1 MQDGA
6 THDRP
11 RTALMET
18 DFVHR
23 VILLGLDIGSTTS
36 SALLAAA
43 SIGSDPVSGR
53 IDLIDASV
61 IYRGEPVFTPF
72 RGDRI
77 DEPALGL
84 LIDTWLAEAGVTP
97 ERLFAGGAIVTGLA
111 ARQSN
116 ATALSRLVR
125 ERCGEAVMATAEDP
139 RLESWLA
146 FMGGCSSLSRWH
158 KDTALINLDIGGG
171 TTNAALGRGG
181 NVEDTGCH
189 FIGARHLQFEPGS
202 YRLTHISEFGG
213 VMLAALGIDLQVG
226 DTLDN
231 TERDAVVG
239 YCIAALEAIA
249 SGDSGFFGDATGR
262 CLEQVPFR
270 HSAGNDAALTF
281 SGGVGEL
288 VYRAAAGEPLPGT
301 THYGDLGI
309 DLARA
314 IVASPQLKRSLQTLV
329 PEQRGRATV
338 YGVTLHSTQVSGVTL
353 HLPRPEVLPLRD
365 LPVVARVGV
374 DAGRQTLER
383 ALRLASSSQRGACL
397 QFFDAVPGQQ
407 LDAAGVRGLGE
418 RIATA
423 LRGTKFPPKLPLVF
437 LLEQNVA
444 KALGQYASDWGRV
457 EATLVVIDEVPVR
470 GAQFVNLGRLQQ
482 QVVPISYYGLHQPS
496 LTDDPASSGDIPPT
510 PH

>member
-1 MQDGA
+1 MD
-6 THDRP
+6 
-11 RTALMET
+11 T
-18 DFVHR
+18 DVVHR
-23 VILLGLDIGSTTS
+23 VNLLGLDIGSTTS
-36 SALLAAA
+36 SALIAAA
-43 SIGSDPVSGR
+43 RIGRDPISGR
-53 IDLIDASV
+53 IDLIDADV
-61 IYRGEPVFTPF
+61 VYRGEPVFTPF
-72 RGDRI
+72 RGDRV

-116 ATALSRLVR
+116 AVALAKLVR

-146 FMGGCSSLSRWH
+146 FMGGCSTLSRWH

-171 TTNAALGRGG
+171 TTNAALGRDG

-202 YRLTHISEFGG
+202 YRLTCISEFGAA
-213 VMLAALGIDLQVG
+213 MLAALGIEREVG
-226 DTLDN
+226 DTLGSA
-231 TERDAVVG
+231 ECVAVVG
-239 YCIAALEAIA
+239 YCVAALEAIA
-249 SGDSGFFGDATGR
+249 AGDSGFFGDAIGQR
-262 CLEQVPFR
+262 LEQVPFR
-270 HSAGNDAALTF
+270 HSAGDDAALTF

-288 VYRAAAGEPLPGT
+288 VYRAAAGEALPGT

-314 IVASPQLKRSLQTLV
+314 IVASPQLARSLQTLV

-353 HLPRPEVLPLRD
+353 HLPQPEVLPLRD
-365 LPVVARVGV
+365 LPVMARLGI
-374 DAGRQTLER
+374 DAGRETLER
-383 ALRLASSSQRGACL
+383 ALRLASTAPKGACVQL
-397 QFFDAVPGQQ
+397 LDAVPGQR
-407 LDAAGVRGLGE
+407 LDAAAVRGLGQ
-418 RIATA
+418 RIAAA
-423 LRGTKFPPKLPLVF
+423 LRGTGFPPHLPLVL
-437 LLEQNVA
+437 LLEQNAA

-457 EATLVVIDEVPVR
+457 AATLVVIDEVPVR

-496 LTDDPASSGDIPPT
+496 VIDAAAIPGDIPP
-510 PH
+510 PSR

>member
-1 MQDGA
+1 M
-6 THDRP
+6 
-11 RTALMET
+11 
-18 DFVHR
+18 HR

-43 SIGSDPVSGR
+43 NIGSDPVSGR
-53 IDLIDASV
+53 TDLIDTSV

-116 ATALSRLVR
+116 AAALSRLVR

-146 FMGGCSSLSRWH
+146 FMGGCSTLSRWH
-158 KDTALINLDIGGG
+158 KDTDLINLDIGGG
-171 TTNAALGRGG
+171 TTNAALGRDG

-202 YRLTHISEFGG
+202 YRLTHISEFGA
-213 VMLAALGIDLQVG
+213 VMLAALGIKREVG
-226 DTLDN
+226 DTLGDA
-231 TERDAVVG
+231 ERDAVVG
-239 YCIAALEAIA
+239 YCVAALEAIA
-249 SGDSGFFGDATGR
+249 AGDGGFFGDAIGR

-314 IVASPQLKRSLQTLV
+314 VIASPQLTRSLQTLV
-329 PEQRGRATV
+329 PEHRGRATV
-338 YGVTLHSTQVSGVTL
+338 YGVTLHSTRVSGVTL
-353 HLPRPEVLPLRD
+353 HLPRPEVLPLCD
-365 LPVVARVGV
+365 LPVMARLGV
-374 DAGRQTLER
+374 DAGRETLER
-383 ALRLASSSQRGACL
+383 ALRLASTAPMGACL
-397 QFFDAVPGQQ
+397 QFLHAVAGQQ
-407 LDAAGVRGLGE
+407 LDAAAVRGLGE
-418 RIATA
+418 RIAAA
-423 LRGTKFPPKLPLVF
+423 LRSTSFPPHLPLVF
-437 LLEQNVA
+437 LLEPNAA

-457 EATLVVIDEVPVR
+457 AATLVVIDEVPVR
-470 GAQFVNLGRLQQ
+470 GAQFVNVGRLQQ

-496 LTDDPASSGDIPPT
+496 PIDTAASSGDIPPP